1 MAESIETGRQEA
13 TVEEAVRIFRE
24 IATRHYLLELD
35 FNFHADADS
44 VPVIT
49 YTAREVVVP
58 MEWRDDP

>member
-24 IATRHYLLELD
+24 IAARHFMIDLD
-35 FNFHADADS
+35 FSFHVGADS

-49 YTAREVVVP
+49 YTAREAVVP
-58 MEWRDDP
+58 REGRK